1 MSSVVKRRRDEE
13 PEQKKPKAAFGD
25 KEREVLSQSNDW
37 PMYNHPDGGTV
48 KITPW
53 GSLRQWTDPVTGL
66 ANTKFED
73 ASFLDVSFEMSP
85 TNVHNQCYELPT
97 TPMSMNASMS
107 GRSSPAQREN
117 FNFSPSNE
125 AELYVVEGY
134 KQSREQGQKPVQQY
148 AQEQE
153 HYLGME
159 ESEDFSDD
167 TAMC

>member
-1 MSSVVKRRRDEE
+1 MSFVAKRKRDAE
-13 PEQKKPKAAFGD
+13 PDSNKKPTFGE
-25 KEREVLSQSNDW
+25 KEQEILSQTNEW

-53 GSLRQWTDPVTGL
+53 GSLRQWIDPATGQ

-73 ASFLDVSFEMSP
+73 ASFSEISFAMSP
-85 TNVHNQCYELPT
+85 NNVHNQCYDLPT
-97 TPMSMNASMS
+97 TPMSLNPSS
-107 GRSSPAQREN
+107 SSRSSPAPDR
-117 FNFSPSNE
+117 FNFSPTNE
-125 AELYVVEGY
+125 AELYVIEGY
-134 KQSREQGQKPVQQY
+134 GQKQANAGFTQEY

-167 TAMC
+167 TAMS